1 MSPFI
6 VTGIILSLLSH
17 VLDQGTDIFAVVLF
31 YFEGNIWASV
41 LTLLIFLLEMLTLM
55 SERMPRYCPQNK
67 RVPRQR
73 YQFLDP
79 RHVREGKG

>member
-41 LTLLIFLLEMLTLM
+41 LTLW
-55 SERMPRYCPQNK
+55 
-67 RVPRQR
+67 
-73 YQFLDP
+73 
-79 RHVREGKG
+79 